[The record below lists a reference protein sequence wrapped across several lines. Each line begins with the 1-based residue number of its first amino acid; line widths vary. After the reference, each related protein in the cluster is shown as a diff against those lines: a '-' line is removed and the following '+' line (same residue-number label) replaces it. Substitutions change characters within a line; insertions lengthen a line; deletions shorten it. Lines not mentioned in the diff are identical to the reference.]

1 MMIIRSLGLLVHF
14 GLKSLAHLILTRLG
28 LVLNVNGRPPLLM
41 MLTHWHSPNS
51 SLGIYDHSGD
61 STYIKDE

>member
-14 GLKSLAHLILTRLG
+14 GCKSLAHFLILTRLG
-28 LVLNVNGRPPLLM
+28 LVLNVNGRPALLM

-51 SLGIYDHSGD
+51 SLGMIILATPH
-61 STYIKDE
+61 I